1 MSLGCT
7 SFDQCINKCQIIAEM
22 EEIVAEFKEWL
33 GSEEAIKLC
42 KDMEEEKHQVREL
55 MRELA
60 ILDKKSSDFTE
71 TVLYGLLPY
80 HKSKFAKRESTFP
93 VFMNIK
99 LFLKTY
105 GYDDDDWN
113 MIANM
118 VYDLASKCQDE
129 PNNLELW
136 IKEFTTDKKY
146 SRRLQCGSI
155 SPILFCVNDSF
166 PTVNSKVVNTYNDIS
181 QELGWSDRLSSKL
194 EDYASSIE
202 KCRKLIGAIGLPR

>member
-1 MSLGCT
+1 
-7 SFDQCINKCQIIAEM
+7 
-22 EEIVAEFKEWL
+22 
-33 GSEEAIKLC
+33 
-42 KDMEEEKHQVREL
+42 
-55 MRELA
+55 
-60 ILDKKSSDFTE
+60 
-71 TVLYGLLPY
+71 
-80 HKSKFAKRESTFP
+80 
-93 VFMNIK
+93 MNIK

-136 IKEFTTDKKY
+136 IKEFTADKKY

-202 KCRKLIGAIGLPR
+202 KCRKLIGAIGIAEMTNMVIFDLFCWWYDTRRKRGGR